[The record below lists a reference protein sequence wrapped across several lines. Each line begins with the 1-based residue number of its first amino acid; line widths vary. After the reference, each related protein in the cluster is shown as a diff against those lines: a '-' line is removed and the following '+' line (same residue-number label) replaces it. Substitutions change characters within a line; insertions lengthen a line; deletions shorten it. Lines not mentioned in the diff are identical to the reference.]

1 MRPTVVVRLLARRA
15 RYLRRVVLLVIAVVI
30 GLAIGLSRPR
40 AGAHA
45 VRPHLEQVPLLAVG
59 AALNAMAA
67 LLDGTAANLALAA
80 SLAILI
86 AVAMANRHITGAAVV
101 GLGLLLNLVAV
112 SVNGGVPV
120 RASAMVEAGMIEPGD
135 VATVELT
142 GPRHLETPADAAAGL
157 GDIIP
162 VPFVGEVVSFGD
174 LIVIFGAADA
184 VRELSRRRARREV
197 EVVVPADARQLAT
210 MTASADQVWGTAPRA
225 RPVPA
230 SQYSANPDDTAPVT
244 IDLDREAAAVRAY
257 TELVDSQSR

>member
-1 MRPTVVVRLLARRA
+1 
-15 RYLRRVVLLVIAVVI
+15 
-30 GLAIGLSRPR
+30 
-40 AGAHA
+40 
-45 VRPHLEQVPLLAVG
+45 VRPHLEQIPLLAVG
-59 AALNAMAA
+59 AALNAMASV
-67 LLDGTAANLALAA
+67 LDGTAATLALAA
-80 SLAILI
+80 SLAVLI
-86 AVAMANRHITGAAVV
+86 AVAMANRHITGMAVV

-120 RASAMVEAGMIEPGD
+120 RASAMVEAGMVEPGD
-135 VATVELT
+135 EATIELT
-142 GPRHLETPADAAAGL
+142 GPRHLETSADAAAGL

-162 VPFVGEVVSFGD
+162 VPFVDDVVSFGD
-174 LIVIFGAADA
+174 LILLFGAADA

-197 EVVVPADARQLAT
+197 EVPADARQLAT
-210 MTASADQVWGTAPRA
+210 MTVSADQVWGTAPSA

>member
-1 MRPTVVVRLLARRA
+1 
-15 RYLRRVVLLVIAVVI
+15 VVLLVIAVVI
-30 GLAIGLSRPR
+30 GLAIGVSRPR

-45 VRPHLEQVPLLAVG
+45 VRPHLEQIPLLAVG
-59 AALNAMAA
+59 AALNAMASV
-67 LLDGTAANLALAA
+67 LDGTAATLALAA
-80 SLAILI
+80 SLA
-86 AVAMANRHITGAAVV
+86 V
-101 GLGLLLNLVAV
+101 LVAV

-120 RASAMVEAGMIEPGD
+120 RASAMVEAGMVEPGD
-135 VATVELT
+135 EATIELT
-142 GPRHLETPADAAAGL
+142 GPRHLETSADAAAGL

-162 VPFVGEVVSFGD
+162 VPFVDDVVSFGD
-174 LIVIFGAADA
+174 LILLFGAADA

-197 EVVVPADARQLAT
+197 EVPADARQLAT
-210 MTASADQVWGTAPRA
+210 MTVSADQVWGTAPRA